1 VFFKLLPLQDASKIP
16 HRKKS
21 IVLFDVILSYRSE
34 KKAG

>member
-16 HRKKS
+16 RRNKTT
-21 IVLFDVILSYRSE
+21 VLFDVILSYRSE